1 MLNGKYGNFMNNL
14 IISDLDIKGLK
25 KISKSKI
32 HDDRGFFS
40 KIYSKEFLLNIG
52 FGDNILQ
59 INHTYTKY
67 KGTIR
72 GLHYQMQPFSE
83 SKIITCLKGE
93 IFDVIVDLRIKS
105 PTYLKWQ
112 SIILSEQNND
122 SILIPKGFAHGFQT
136 LCNDCEL
143 LYLHDMPYRF
153 DFENG
158 IKFDDSTININWPIK
173 ITNLSER
180 DKKLP
185 NIKSNFKGI
194 IT

>member
-1 MLNGKYGNFMNNL
+1 MHSY
-14 IISDLDIKGLK
+14 LK
-25 KISKSKI
+25 
-32 HDDRGFFS
+32 
-40 KIYSKEFLLNIG
+40 
-52 FGDNILQ
+52 
-59 INHTYTKY
+59 
-67 KGTIR
+67 
-72 GLHYQMQPFSE
+72 PFSE

-105 PTYLKWQ
+105 PTYLKWE

-158 IKFDDSTININWPIK
+158 IKFDDSTININWPIE

-185 NIKSNFKGI
+185 NINSNFKGI